1 MTQLINEEQYINLV
15 CTIDENYVQHCAVM
29 LMSLVSNTTWRRLRV
44 FIVHNGI
51 RHQQANKLS
60 NFLKKLGYIVALIE
74 IDSSCLSKAPVNHHI
89 TLATY
94 YRLLLPE
101 LLEHTIKK
109 IIFLDVD
116 LIIREDISRLW
127 QIDVDHYSHAAVEDF
142 GIDSEYK
149 DRLGLLKETRYF
161 NAGVL
166 LINLEYW
173 RNHNIR
179 KLALDF
185 INSFPEK
192 ITYWDQ
198 DALNYALQE
207 KWYPLAPQ
215 WNVTTVNFHP
225 TFQSEKSTLQGKE
238 SEPSIIHFA
247 GGGAYKP
254 WHYYCTHPYKN
265 EYYHYLSKTPWRR
278 FIPIGKPTLLSRIK
292 SRAKHLLKIHNP
304 GVTY

>member
-1 MTQLINEEQYINLV
+1 MSKNQDIDIV

-29 LMSLVSNTTWRRLRV
+29 LMSLISNTTWKKLRV

-51 RHQQANKLS
+51 QQQQASRLS
-60 NFLKKLGYIVALIE
+60 NFLERLGYVVVLIE
-74 IDSSCLSKAPVNHHI
+74 IDSSCLSEAPVNQHV

-101 LLEHTIKK
+101 LLHHTIKK
-109 IIFLDVD
+109 VIFLDAD
-116 LIIREDISRLW
+116 LIIRKDILELW
-127 QIDVDHYSHAAVEDF
+127 QVDVNHYSHAAVEDL

-149 DRLGLLKETRYF
+149 NRLGLLKKTSYF

-173 RNHNIR
+173 RTHNIG
-179 KLALDF
+179 KLAIDF
-185 INSFPEK
+185 INSSPEK

-198 DALNYALQE
+198 DALNYVLQE

-215 WNVTTVNFHP
+215 WNVTTINFHP
-225 TFQSEKSTLQGKE
+225 IFQSEKSTIQGKE

-265 EYYHYLSKTPWRR
+265 EYYRYLSKTPWRR
-278 FIPIGKPTLLSRIK
+278 FVPIDKPTLLSRMK
-292 SRAKHLLKIHNP
+292 SRAKHLLKVRRP
-304 GVTY
+304 EATY